1 MPGKFGATMEQDENK
16 GRLLDAART
25 LLAQGDAKFSITSLC
40 AEAGVDRAVFRA
52 HFAGKAALLAA
63 AVAPQTESPA
73 KEPEPKADM
82 PTSEPGVSTPDA
94 WLERRLRVFER
105 ALNQLEVRA
114 ETLAREQHAR
124 IAHLEDQITR
134 LGLRQVEQRPVT
146 VAIEEPAP
154 VPVEA
159 HPPRP
164 APELLAIEP
173 VPIVT
178 VPRTQMADVLQAARG
193 KVVNVPDDAPRDP
206 GRRLR
211 WLAIGGLSLVSLFL
225 CVGLTLGDSARATQQ
240 PGNGVTYR
248 HVAKGAVQQLVARA
262 DAGDAQ
268 AQAKL
273 ALAYLRGE
281 GVQSDA
287 AAAAR
292 WSTPAAEAGLPI
304 AQYLLGTL
312 YGQGEGVKS
321 DPARAFRLFQAAA
334 TRGNLKAMHNLAIA
348 YAQGQGTAKDEAKAA
363 DWFTRAAEHGYV
375 DSEFD
380 LAVLYE
386 RGLGVKQDLKQA
398 MKWYAIA
405 AFTGDVPSQSRVD
418 VLRTQMKPDEISK
431 AMMAA
436 SVFSPLQSL
445 ADANGL

>member
-1 MPGKFGATMEQDENK
+1 MEQDADK

-25 LLAQGDAKFSITSLC
+25 LLARGDAKFSITTLC
-40 AEAGVDRAVFRA
+40 AEAGLDRAAFRA
-52 HFAGKAALLAA
+52 HFSGKAALLAA
-63 AVAPQTESPA
+63 AIASPEISPE
-73 KEPEPKADM
+73 KEPEPKAD
-82 PTSEPGVSTPDA
+82 TTTFEPGVPTPDA

-114 ETLAREQHAR
+114 EATVREQETR
-124 IAHLEDQITR
+124 IAHLEEQIAK
-134 LGLRQVEQRPVT
+134 LGLRQNEQRPLPTPVVE
-146 VAIEEPAP
+146 VAAPEPQP
-154 VPVEA
+154 RPE
-159 HPPRP
+159 RP

-178 VPRTQMADVLQAARG
+178 VTRTEMADVLQAARG
-193 KVVNVPDDAPRDP
+193 RIVPVPDDTPRDT

-211 WLAIGGLSLVSLFL
+211 WLAIGGLSLVALFL
-225 CVGLTLGDSARATQQ
+225 CVGLTLGNTASATQQ
-240 PGNGVTYR
+240 EGNGVTYR
-248 HVAKGAVQQLVARA
+248 HVASGAVQQLVARA

-287 AAAAR
+287 GAAVR
-292 WSTPAAEAGLPI
+292 WSAPAAEAGQPI

-312 YGQGEGVKS
+312 YGQGEGVKP
-321 DPARAFRLFQAAA
+321 DAARAFRLFQAAA
-334 TRGNLKAMHNLAIA
+334 MKGNLKAMHNLAIA
-348 YAQGQGTAKDEAKAA
+348 YAQGQGTAKDETRAA
-363 DWFTRAAEHGYV
+363 DWFARAAEHGYV
-375 DSEFD
+375 DSAFD

-405 AFTGDVPSQSRVD
+405 AFAGDAASQARVD
-418 VLRTQMKPDEISK
+418 LLRTQMKPDEIRL
-431 AMMAA
+431 AMTAA
-436 SVFSPLQSL
+436 SGFSPLQAL
-445 ADANGL
+445 PDANNL